1 METFFIRALQ
11 LILSLTILVVLHELG
26 HFVFSRLFKVR
37 VDKFYV
43 FFNPKISLVRAKK
56 INGKWQVKFFASNVP
71 SNERIKLD
79 SAGNPVM
86 DGKNNVMEAVPE
98 SEMCEGDWRKYP
110 ENTEWGIGWLPLGG
124 YCKIAGMIDES
135 MDTTQLAQAPQPWEF
150 RSQSVWKRMGIISGG
165 VLVNFILAL
174 VIYSAIL
181 FHWGREYMPLENAKF
196 GLNYSQPMLDAGFR
210 DGDKIISIDGV
221 KPEQL
226 GQAVELLL
234 IDAAKEVQVARDGA
248 IVKIEIPTDLTQK
261 VLASQ
266 TPVASYRTPYVVD
279 TVVAGSLAAKVG
291 MQKGDSLV
299 KINNKLIDMQQEV
312 VQEISKSKGKT
323 LNYEYYR
330 GGELLRSNVT
340 MGADGKL
347 GVGWKNFFET
357 KRVEFGFFEAIPAGI
372 QMGVDRL
379 VGYVKQF
386 KLVFTKEGA
395 KSIGSFGAI
404 GSLFPPSWDW
414 LSFWELT
421 AFISI
426 ILAFMNFLPIPG
438 LDGGYFVFLIYE
450 MITKRKPNDKFM
462 EVAQS
467 IGMGLLMLLFVY
479 AIGNDIFKALF

>member
-26 HFVFSRLFKVR
+26 HFVFSRLLKVR

-79 SAGNPVM
+79 AAGNPVM

-98 SEMCEGDWRKYP
+98 SEMCESDWRKYP
-110 ENTEWGIGWLPLGG
+110 DKTEWGIGWLPLGG

-135 MDTTQLAQAPQPWEF
+135 MDTTQMAQDPQPWEF

-248 IVKIEIPTDLTQK
+248 IVKIDIPTDLTQR

-266 TPVASYRTPYVVD
+266 TSVASYRTPYVVD
-279 TVVAGSLAAKVG
+279 TVVAGSIAAKAG

-299 KINNKLIDMQQEV
+299 KINNKVIDMQQEV
-312 VQEISKSKGKT
+312 VQEIAKSKGKA
-323 LNYEYYR
+323 LSYEYYR
-330 GGELLRSNVT
+330 GGELLRSSVT

-357 KRVEFGFFEAIPAGI
+357 KRVEYGFFEAFPAGI

-404 GSLFPPSWDW
+404 GSLFPAKWDW

-462 EVAQS
+462 EVAQT

-479 AIGNDIFKALF
+479 AIGNDIFKAMF